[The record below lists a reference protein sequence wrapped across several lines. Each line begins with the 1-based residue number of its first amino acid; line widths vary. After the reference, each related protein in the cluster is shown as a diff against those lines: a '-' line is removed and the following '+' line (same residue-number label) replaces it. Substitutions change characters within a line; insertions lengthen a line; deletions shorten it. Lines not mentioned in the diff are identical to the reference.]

1 MSSINFEKFEELNAE
16 YENIFENLQKKI
28 KKLQKENEDLLNI
41 VEEKNEIIKNR
52 EEKIDDFNN
61 RVFYYSDFFGKSFD
75 IAEERYQQ
83 ENFFQLSM
91 TLLKKIYISIQKYQ
105 YLLYLYLVLK
115 KKILLKKYY

>member
-1 MSSINFEKFEELNAE
+1 MLNFLHATLKCLQISHSKSRLNKQFLMILNLNITKEE
-16 YENIFENLQKKI
+16 I
-28 KKLQKENEDLLNI
+28 KNKKENKINNI
-41 VEEKNEIIKNR
+41 
-52 EEKIDDFNN
+52 NN
-61 RVFYYSDFFGKSFD
+61 RVFYYSDFFRKSFN